1 MPVELLGKRTAPG
14 SQIAKNGVIRF
25 GQLERSLPEETLP
38 RGGRFCAA
46 HVQLPFPVRRHPV
59 RRRQKREPIER
70 ILPVPDRTG
79 RLEKR
84 IHIEVPLQLLML
96 GNPGDIEKTRT
107 QNVSAHGVRVLT
119 RRPLQP
125 QEHLVAATADGEVRM
140 QARVVY
146 CQRLPDG
153 RFAVGLQFQEGYVNF
168 QEGHVNW
175 SGIPKG
181 SAD

>member
-1 MPVELLGKRTAPG
+1 MPA
-14 SQIAKNGVIRF
+14 
-25 GQLERSLPEETLP
+25 RS
-38 RGGRFCAA
+38 
-46 HVQLPFPVRRHPV
+46 
-59 RRRQKREPIER
+59 
-70 ILPVPDRTG
+70 G

-84 IHIEVPLQLLML
+84 IHIEVPLRLLMPR
-96 GNPGDIEKTRT
+96 NPGDGEKTVT
-107 QNVSAHGVRVLT
+107 QNVSSRGVRVLT
-119 RRPLQP
+119 RRPLPP
-125 QEHLVAATADGEVRM
+125 QEQLVATTADGEVRM

-146 CQRLPDG
+146 CQGLPDG

>member
-1 MPVELLGKRTAPG
+1 MPA
-14 SQIAKNGVIRF
+14 
-25 GQLERSLPEETLP
+25 
-38 RGGRFCAA
+38 
-46 HVQLPFPVRRHPV
+46 
-59 RRRQKREPIER
+59 R
-70 ILPVPDRTG
+70 IG

-96 GNPGDIEKTRT
+96 RNPGDIEKTRT
-107 QNVSAHGVRVLT
+107 QNVSSHGVRVLS

-125 QEHLVAATADGEVRM
+125 QEQVVATTADGEVRM

-146 CQRLPDG
+146 CQGLPDG
-153 RFAVGLQFQEGYVNF
+153 HFAVGLQFQEGYVNF
-168 QEGHVNW
+168 QEGYVNW